1 MGCIHQDSAGALS
14 TLTAETL
21 RATVSGTSEGRDLSG
36 IAAEGGVVVRTPTRE
51 VVAGQFDAD
60 LDGGLAE
67 ATAARPARITITERS
82 NGRSWTADS
91 ILWDLE
97 EDRIRV
103 RGVGE

>member
-1 MGCIHQDSAGALS
+1 
-14 TLTAETL
+14 
-21 RATVSGTSEGRDLSG
+21 
-36 IAAEGGVVVRTPTRE
+36 
-51 VVAGQFDAD
+51 VAGRFDAD

-67 ATAARPARITITERS
+67 ATAARPARITITERA

>member
-1 MGCIHQDSAGALS
+1 M
-14 TLTAETL
+14 
-21 RATVSGTSEGRDLSG
+21 
-36 IAAEGGVVVRTPTRE
+36 VVRTPTRE
-51 VVAGQFDAD
+51 VVAGRFDAD

-67 ATAARPARITITERS
+67 ATAVRPARITITERA

>member
-21 RATVSGTSEGRDLSG
+21 RATVSGTSEGRTCLASPPK
-36 IAAEGGVVVRTPTRE
+36 AAWWCTPTRE